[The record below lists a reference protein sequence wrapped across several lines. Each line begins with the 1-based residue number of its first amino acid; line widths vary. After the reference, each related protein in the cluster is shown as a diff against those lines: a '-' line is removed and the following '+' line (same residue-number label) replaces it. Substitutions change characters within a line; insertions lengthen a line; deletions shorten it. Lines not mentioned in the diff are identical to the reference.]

1 MIFISKTM
9 CTQTGSSYIRTKN
22 IFENTNT
29 SRCFFSEIIGQLQ
42 KCTLRLVATQLFSF
56 SKEGRVIGSILK
68 RSWLDTIR
76 IFQHFCEQNTSL

>member
-1 MIFISKTM
+1 ML
-9 CTQTGSSYIRTKN
+9 
-22 IFENTNT
+22 
-29 SRCFFSEIIGQLQ
+29 FSEIIGQLQ